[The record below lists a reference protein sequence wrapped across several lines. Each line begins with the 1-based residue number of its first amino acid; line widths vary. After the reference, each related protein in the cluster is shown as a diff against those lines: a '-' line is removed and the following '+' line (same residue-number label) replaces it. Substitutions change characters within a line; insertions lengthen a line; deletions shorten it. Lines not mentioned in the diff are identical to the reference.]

1 MEKIDQILLKI
12 YTILDR
18 AVEFFKHITR
28 LEIMTK
34 INEMSRKIHSSLI
47 VLAMVFVAIFGI
59 YFSIQLG
66 GGQPIGAAVLS
77 ILGFL
82 VISYLAKDFH
92 GACESLISAN
102 GTTLSNHAIL
112 RFSAIVSVLAAALL
126 FLAFLASFFRGE
138 ISDSIMFLFYALLL
152 YMSAGTLFNPSL
164 ININV
169 SSDSSSGE
177 DFITIF
183 SSGLKTFVYFER
195 IISSVLILSGTIR
208 FIEIILGFR
217 DPIIDVTM
225 AFGLIAAGIGFPLL
239 AYLSFTILWF
249 VNSLLLSIL
258 SLRRNP

>member
-18 AVEFFKHITR
+18 AVEFLKHITR

-47 VLAMVFVAIFGI
+47 VLALFFVAIYSI
-59 YFSIQLG
+59 YSSIQYG
-66 GGQPIGAAVLS
+66 VGNPISTGVLA

-126 FLAFLASFFRGE
+126 FLAFLASFFTGD
-138 ISDSIMFLFYALLL
+138 ISQSLQYLLIAVFL

-164 ININV
+164 ININI

-195 IISSVLILSGTIR
+195 IISSLLILSGTIR
-208 FIEIILGFR
+208 FIEIMFDFR
-217 DPIIDVTM
+217 NNYLDESM
-225 AFGLIAAGIGFPLL
+225 AYGLIAAGIGFPLL
-239 AYLSFTILWF
+239 AYISFTILWF
-249 VNSLLLSIL
+249 VNSLLLAIL
-258 SLRRNP
+258 SLRRSN